1 MSAMVGP
8 HRLVEPSRP
17 EVAERNR
24 WTVRVLLTIVL
35 VLVVTTFLVGIR
47 W

>member
-1 MSAMVGP
+1 MASP
-8 HRLVEPSRP
+8 HRLIEPSRP
-17 EVAERNR
+17 DLAGRNR

-35 VLVVTTFLVGIR
+35 VLVVATILVGIR

>member
-1 MSAMVGP
+1 MASP
-8 HRLVEPSRP
+8 HRLIEPSRP
-17 EVAERNR
+17 DVTERNR

-35 VLVVTTFLVGIR
+35 VLVVATILVGIR